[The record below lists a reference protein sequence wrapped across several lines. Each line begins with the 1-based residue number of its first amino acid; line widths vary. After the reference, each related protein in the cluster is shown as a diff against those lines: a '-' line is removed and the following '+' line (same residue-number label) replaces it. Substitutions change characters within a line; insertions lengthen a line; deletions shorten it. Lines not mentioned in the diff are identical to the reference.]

1 MNTGS
6 LGTFVISWSQTEI
19 DGLKAARMDLLTV
32 GTVWRWTGTAVR
44 VDGPQGLLR
53 LNEAEGAAE
62 LRKRAARMVRRL
74 VGAAVTGEADLK
86 PGNDE
91 PVQRLPDQSFIVT
104 DGHQS
109 FTITIIAVPDTGAQ
123 LLMFI
128 GDLPPSDQDL
138 WVVRTSID
146 RSQSAAGA
154 RAAGGGDLLYPRDPH
169 RNPRGGAANP

>member
-74 VGAAVTGEADLK
+74 VGAAVAGEADLK
-86 PGNDE
+86 PGNDT
-91 PVQRLPDQSFIVT
+91 PGPNR
-104 DGHQS
+104 
-109 FTITIIAVPDTGAQ
+109 
-123 LLMFI
+123 
-128 GDLPPSDQDL
+128 
-138 WVVRTSID
+138 
-146 RSQSAAGA
+146 
-154 RAAGGGDLLYPRDPH
+154 RATRESW
-169 RNPRGGAANP
+169 